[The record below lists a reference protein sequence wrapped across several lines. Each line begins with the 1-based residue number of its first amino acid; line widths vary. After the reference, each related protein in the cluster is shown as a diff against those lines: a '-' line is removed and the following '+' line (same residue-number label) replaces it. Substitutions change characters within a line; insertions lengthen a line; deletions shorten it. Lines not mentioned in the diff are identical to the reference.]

1 MDPKDTNIENK
12 RGSYFD
18 EETQSI
24 DFHSFYEDIFLGYNP
39 EQLKVAMDRIKEET
53 ANIEM
58 GSTTKSNLDR
68 STNYLAS
75 LGIETQDESQAKDI
89 SILRVL
95 KMLPGLSALTD
106 EEIKNF
112 LPELIKRY
120 TLSSEEEYVRETI
133 NNGMTLDQHMRV
145 HGSPINIQKHITISE
160 MGSVLGKVRDIL
172 QMYISNSLE

>member
-1 MDPKDTNIENK
+1 MLWI
-12 RGSYFD
+12 G
-18 EETQSI
+18 
-24 DFHSFYEDIFLGYNP
+24 
-39 EQLKVAMDRIKEET
+39 IKEET

-58 GSTTKSNLDR
+58 GSTTKSDLDR

-112 LPELIKRY
+112 S
-120 TLSSEEEYVRETI
+120 LS
-133 NNGMTLDQHMRV
+133 
-145 HGSPINIQKHITISE
+145 
-160 MGSVLGKVRDIL
+160 
-172 QMYISNSLE
+172 